1 MTKIKERIDQLSQQA
16 ARAYRQ
22 ATKHAKRAQSLEA
35 QAEALVIKLKAKEM
49 RDEVQSVQEEG

>member
-1 MTKIKERIDQLSQQA
+1 MKKIKERIDQLNQQA

-35 QAEALVIKLKAKEM
+35 QAEALVIKLKAKEV
-49 RDEVQSVQEEG
+49 RDAK